1 MARNRKNDADFRFT
15 NVIAAV
21 VLFALLVPPGIG
33 FVWFK
38 DQIDVMGDQIKRQE
52 TVLAELQREN
62 RMRSDQLAAL
72 CLPEA
77 LDKQVKKMNLGLDRP
92 TQAQIVRLTET
103 PLETAAV
110 ADQRRA
116 QAVARERSY

>member
-1 MARNRKNDADFRFT
+1 MARNKKTESDFRLV
-15 NVIAAV
+15 NVLIALM
-21 VLFALLVPPGIG
+21 LFGVFVPSGIG

-38 DQIDVMGDQIKRQE
+38 DQIDVMGDQIKKKE
-52 TVLAELQREN
+52 TALAELEREN
-62 RMRSDQLAAL
+62 RIRSDQLAAL

-77 LDKQVKKMNLGLDRP
+77 LDRQVKKMNLGLDRP

-103 PLETAAV
+103 PLEPAPP

-116 QAVARERSY
+116 QAVVRERSY